1 MWRVRALVTLL
12 RDNLNI
18 KGLTSAEIQGGTD
31 HVQEVMEKEE
41 MTTEAIA
48 LIIDM
53 IGATVMRETIE
64 MTEEII
70 REMIEGLIEEKAGD
84 TDLTVT

>member
-1 MWRVRALVTLL
+1 
-12 RDNLNI
+12 
-18 KGLTSAEIQGGTD
+18 
-31 HVQEVMEKEE
+31 